1 MIGMTGQPV
10 LLGLAVFG
18 LFLALSYR
26 GSPYRLH
33 ELHASSPSERWARST
48 MAVRISILLVCL
60 ASVVAGAGMLMLGVG
75 ATVVIGMLAAS
86 RLLSDRT
93 ARRVRRGRQLA
104 VIGVCDALA
113 AELTAGLS
121 ATRAVERAFGAYSE
135 WASVVAAVRVGG
147 DVVATL
153 RHAAAS
159 PGAEGLRAVAA
170 GWEIAGRSGS
180 ALATVLDRIAAG
192 LRSDDEARCEVT
204 ASLGPPRATARMLA
218 FLPLFGLMLGSSMG
232 AQPVAFL
239 FTTPMGLVCLSGG
252 VGLALA
258 GVFWVERL
266 ASAAEV

>member
-1 MIGMTGQPV
+1 MIGLAGQHAVLVLAVLGLSWALSWRGGPHRIREIHAPPPPEQWPTVTGAMRIAIPIGCLAGVVWGAGV
-10 LLGLAVFG
+10 LL
-18 LFLALSYR
+18 
-26 GSPYRLH
+26 
-33 ELHASSPSERWARST
+33 T
-48 MAVRISILLVCL
+48 
-60 ASVVAGAGMLMLGVG
+60 GVG
-75 ATVVIGMLAAS
+75 VTALIGTLAAR
-86 RLLSDRT
+86 RLLGHRA
-93 ARRVRRGRQLA
+93 ARRMRRERQLA

-135 WASVVAAVRVGG
+135 WTSVVTAVRVGG

-159 PGAEGLRAVAA
+159 PGAEGLRAIAA

-180 ALATVLDRIAAG
+180 ALATVLDRVATG
-192 LRSDDEARCEVT
+192 LRTDDEARSEVT

-218 FLPLFGLMLGSSMG
+218 LLPVFGLMLGSSMG

-239 FTTPMGLVCLSGG
+239 FTTPVGLVCLSGG
-252 VGLALA
+252 VVLALA

-266 ASAAEV
+266 ASAAEL